1 MSEAL
6 PQAFLERM
14 AAQLG
19 EELPA
24 FLHSY
29 TEPYCRGIRLNP
41 LKSTAKEFWPEGV
54 LEPAPWE
61 PSAHYLTVE
70 SDAGADVLHEAGGW
84 YLQEPSAMAAVAALN
99 PQPGER
105 VLDLCAAPGG

>member
-41 LKSTAKEFWPEGV
+41 LKPTAKGFWPEGV
-54 LEPAPWE
+54 LEPVPWE

-70 SDAGADVLHEAGGW
+70 SDAGTYGHSRHL
-84 YLQEPSAMAAVAALN
+84 
-99 PQPGER
+99 
-105 VLDLCAAPGG
+105 